1 MDLEALFHLYKY
13 FGDVHS
19 EWIVTKVVLLFLTR
33 KKKKEIPIKSGTTLF
48 QSNYIYDQVYT
59 PYN

>member
-1 MDLEALFHLYKY
+1 MDSEALFHLYKY

-19 EWIVTKVVLLFLTR
+19 EWIVTKVALLFLTR

-48 QSNYIYDQVYT
+48 QSNYISDQVYT